1 MPEGVGSRAL
11 LSSSYSSSSSS
22 SILVL
27 QQWGGF
33 DFADRPQEG
42 ILSRRDQVM
51 VATRLSSPKS
61 RQFTALKLSL
71 DVCIVKIMLRRS
83 KIFIVIHARIA
94 ISSVGATSRYDRAEA
109 QCALKTSTNRTRPS
123 LGGARLSGATNH
135 RKRRGIPYMAL
146 LRSYGVNL

>member
-11 LSSSYSSSSSS
+11 LSSSDSSSSSS

-51 VATRLSSPKS
+51 VARAWFRDFLQKKKTDLSK
-61 RQFTALKLSL
+61 TALL
-71 DVCIVKIMLRRS
+71 VRRLFES
-83 KIFIVIHARIA
+83 HK
-94 ISSVGATSRYDRAEA
+94 
-109 QCALKTSTNRTRPS
+109 K
-123 LGGARLSGATNH
+123 
-135 RKRRGIPYMAL
+135 K
-146 LRSYGVNL
+146 